1 MKKFNEFGLPETGY
15 DYNQH
20 VAKGE
25 AGEVVAV
32 FNVKSKKP
40 LV

>member
-25 AGEVVAV
+25 AGEVNFYK
-32 FNVKSKKP
+32 FNKF
-40 LV
+40 